1 VTAGLLLALAP
12 LRLEARAIGAGA
24 PSALVVRTGM
34 GSRRSARRGAALL
47 AASPQVAAV
56 AVTGVCGGLASD
68 LEPGDLVVA
77 SEVRGP
83 NGTVSLPSAGLVA
96 ASLRRAGLVV
106 HVGPIVTSPSIV
118 RGRQRQALAATGALA
133 VDMESAALVELD
145 WLRPVTVVRAVVD
158 TAEHELA
165 SPATLTRGLAALRSL
180 RQAGPVLETWAAA
193 AGPRRVLL
201 AGPRSF
207 CAGVDRAIDTVERA
221 LDRFG
226 APVYVRKQIVH
237 NRHVVASLQSRG
249 AIFVE
254 ELDEVPNGATV
265 VFSAHGVAPTVRSDA
280 AGRGLSVIDATCPL
294 VAKVHHEVRRFTSQG
309 YHVVLVGHAEH
320 DEVVGTVGEAPDLQ
334 VLEGLGD
341 VDAVAAPDPA
351 KVACITQ
358 TTLAVDEAADIIDAL
373 KQRYPALVTP
383 SSDDI
388 CYASQNRQDAVRAI
402 ADACDLVLVVG
413 SRNSSN
419 STRLV
424 EVARRHGCP
433 SALVDDETEVDL
445 TALAGVTTVGITAG
459 ASAPPVLVTRLVDAL
474 RTLGPVDVVERP
486 VTTEHVSF
494 SLPPEV
500 R

>member
-1 VTAGLLLALAP
+1 
-12 LRLEARAIGAGA
+12 
-24 PSALVVRTGM
+24 
-34 GSRRSARRGAALL
+34 
-47 AASPQVAAV
+47 
-56 AVTGVCGGLASD
+56 
-68 LEPGDLVVA
+68 
-77 SEVRGP
+77 
-83 NGTVSLPSAGLVA
+83 
-96 ASLRRAGLVV
+96 
-106 HVGPIVTSPSIV
+106 
-118 RGRQRQALAATGALA
+118 
-133 VDMESAALVELD
+133 MESAALVELA
-145 WLRPVTVVRAVVD
+145 WMGPVTVVRAVVD

-165 SPATLTRGLAALRSL
+165 SPATVTGGLAAYRSL
-180 RQAGPVLETWAAA
+180 RRAGPALEIWAAA
-193 AGPRRVLL
+193 AGARRVLL

-207 CAGVDRAIDTVERA
+207 CAGVDRAIDTVDRA

-254 ELDEVPNGATV
+254 ELDEVPDGATV
-265 VFSAHGVAPTVRSDA
+265 VFSAHGVAPAVRADA
-280 AGRGLSVIDATCPL
+280 ASRDLAVIDATCPL

-309 YHVVLVGHAEH
+309 YHVVLVGHADH

-334 VLEGLGD
+334 VLEGIAD
-341 VDAVAAPDPA
+341 VAGVTAADPA

-358 TTLAVDEAADIIDAL
+358 TTLAVDEAADIITAL
-373 KQRYPALVTP
+373 KERYPGLVSP

-419 STRLV
+419 SNRLV
-424 EVARRHGCP
+424 EVARRQGCP
-433 SALVDDETEVDL
+433 ASLVDDESEIDL
-445 TALAGVTTVGITAG
+445 AALSGAATVGITAG
-459 ASAPPVLVTRLVDAL
+459 ASAPAVLVSRLVEAL
-474 RTLGPVDVVERP
+474 RTLGPVEVEERP